1 MASTRFVNC
10 LFIFLILYY
19 ASVEIEAAIQ
29 KKPVLKEETDD
40 DEDYNENYP
49 WEPPP
54 HTNDLLNRQENI
66 NMLQYSQPKGYQ
78 CYSCDPPNCDHPSV
92 CHNAVQCWK
101 SRVRESSGD
110 ESISRGCTTKSE
122 QLIFMCK
129 TPSFTAQHK
138 RHASGQYRVECCEGN
153 FCNNGTFPDLPPA
166 FKETYNPY
174 SESVMFV
181 LKMVA
186 AILGPVVI
194 LGSLGMLV
202 LYLLRRMH
210 RNRLCNE
217 SRMDPEQYYAAD
229 EQLLRATAA
238 GDSTLRE
245 YLEQSMTSGSGS
257 GLPLLIQRT
266 MAKQISLVECI
277 GKGRY
282 GEVWRGVWHGES
294 VAVKIFFSRD
304 EASWNRETEIYST
317 ILLRHENILGYI
329 GSDMTS
335 RNSCTQLWLITHY
348 HSSGSLYDYLNHTTL
363 SHAQMMKI
371 CLSIAN
377 GLVHLH
383 TEIFGTEGKPA
394 IAHRDIK
401 TKNILVRN
409 NGTCCIA
416 DFGLAVT
423 HSQTTDKLDVGSNP
437 RVGTKRY
444 MAPEVLDETIRMDYF
459 DSFRRADIYAFG
471 LVLWEICRRAVSNGI
486 VEDYKPP
493 FYDVVPSDPS
503 FEDMRKVVSVDQQRP
518 NVPNRW
524 TSDQVL
530 SGMAKLMKECWHQN
544 PNVRLP
550 ALRIKKTLAKIA
562 NSDNLII
569 LEEEVCV

>member
-1 MASTRFVNC
+1 MAASRFVNC
-10 LFIFLILYY
+10 LFIFLIFHYTS
-19 ASVEIEAAIQ
+19 AVIQ
-29 KKPVLKEETDD
+29 KRPALNEDPEE
-40 DEDYNENYP
+40 DEDYTDNYP
-49 WEPPP
+49 GKPPP
-54 HTNDLLNRQENI
+54 DFLDRQENV
-66 NMLQYSQPKGYQ
+66 NTLQYVQQKGFK
-78 CYSCDPPNCDHPSV
+78 CHSCNPPNCDHPTI

-110 ESISRGCTTKSE
+110 ESVSRGCTTKSE
-122 QLIFMCK
+122 QLIFVCK
-129 TPSFTAQHK
+129 TPSFTAQGK
-138 RHASGQYRVECCEGN
+138 RHASGQYRVDCCEGDY
-153 FCNNGTFPDLPPA
+153 CNNGTFPNLPPV
-166 FKETYNPY
+166 FKEAPGSY
-174 SESVMFV
+174 SESFMFG

-186 AILGPVVI
+186 AILGPAIV
-194 LGSLGMLV
+194 LGSMGLLV
-202 LYLLRRMH
+202 LYFLRKIH

-217 SRMDPEQYYAAD
+217 TRLDPEQYYATD
-229 EQLLRATAA
+229 ELLRATAA

-245 YLEQSMTSGSGS
+245 YLEHSMTSGSGS

-282 GEVWRGVWHGES
+282 GEVWRGVWHGEN

-348 HSSGSLYDYLNHTTL
+348 HSLGSLYDYLNHTTL
-363 SHAQMMKI
+363 SHAQMIMV

-383 TEIFGTEGKPA
+383 TEIFGMQGKPA

-401 TKNILVRN
+401 SKNILVKS

-423 HSQTTDKLDVGSNP
+423 HTQTTDKLDIGSNP

-444 MAPEVLDETIRMDYF
+444 MAPEVLDETIRMDCF
-459 DSFRRADIYAFG
+459 NSFRKSDIYAFG
-471 LVLWEICRRAVSNGI
+471 LVLWEICRRTISNGI

-493 FYDVVPSDPS
+493 FSDVVPSDPS
-503 FEDMRKVVSVDQQRP
+503 FEDMRKVVCDDQQRP
-518 NVPNRW
+518 IVPNRW
-524 TSDQVL
+524 TSDSVL
-530 SGMAKLMKECWHQN
+530 SGMAKIMRECWHQN

-550 ALRIKKTLAKIA
+550 ALRIKKSLVKLA

-569 LEEEVCV
+569 LEDVEVCV